1 VLAIAFKNAQT
12 EWIGYDTQQSRS
24 TGLEWT
30 QFAEGS
36 TPRQLELFGW
46 PPPGHR
52 VWSET
57 LLNQTAQ
64 RYPGL
69 DLGPWREALIR
80 PGG

>member
-1 VLAIAFKNAQT
+1 
-12 EWIGYDTQQSRS
+12 
-24 TGLEWT
+24 
-30 QFAEGS
+30 
-36 TPRQLELFGW
+36 
-46 PPPGHR
+46 

-69 DLGPWREALIR
+69 DLGPWREALVR